1 MIMCTSYTI
10 LFIVPNKPR
19 LLEIV
24 SINSSSV
31 TLQWMPPDTPNG
43 IITHYSL
50 KNGTILIANLSSNVL
65 MFTVGGLSPLTMY
78 ELQLRAHTRVGEG
91 PPSSVIVITSELIIE
106 YCYMLN
112 IV

>member
-1 MIMCTSYTI
+1 MATSYI
-10 LFIVPNKPR
+10 LFEAPSEPQ

-43 IITHYSL
+43 IITHYLLQNSV
-50 KNGTILIANLSSNVL
+50 ILIADLSSDML
-65 MFTVGGLSPLTMY
+65 MFAIKGLSPDTLY

-91 PPSSVIVITSELIIE
+91 PPSSVTVITSELLVMYI
-106 YCYMLN
+106 N
-112 IV
+112 TKT